1 MNGTKKDGKHPSL
14 SLSLFQKPSVLL
26 LFFARNSDVAARA
39 IRAIY
44 CDKALFVWVFWRR
57 RRCGPLVVEIKIKAG
72 GGETDN
78 QKLHHD
84 TLGGRRTES
93 DARGML
99 EFGILRDAEIK
110 RRSSILSPS
119 LVPNWPLSTAIWRR
133 FRRGGGGGGRPPGQR
148 DDAFATIF
156 FFLSLQRTVG
166 VKR

>member
-1 MNGTKKDGKHPSL
+1 MGNTLLSL
-14 SLSLFQKPSVLL
+14 SLSSKSL
-26 LFFARNSDVAARA
+26 LFCCSFLLATAMLVLRA
-39 IRAIY
+39 LRAIY
-44 CDKALFVWVFWRR
+44 SEALFVWVFWRR
-57 RRCGPLVVEIKIKAG
+57 RRYGPLAVEIKIKAG
-72 GGETDN
+72 GGETDIN

-133 FRRGGGGGGRPPGQR
+133 LRRRGGGGRPPGQR
-148 DDAFATIF
+148 DAFATIF